1 MMFDDLAEVLT
12 NRRINHNF
20 WEENGIHYV
29 TVLGFSDYYPRSWD
43 LWIDCLRM
51 VICVY
56 CDHCRL
62 HAHSEAGQTV
72 TFDLGTVFDLML
84 SIPDS
89 KDADTSAGFFYCPYL
104 PLHK

>member
-1 MMFDDLAEVLT
+1 MFDEMAAMLT
-12 NRRINHNF
+12 NRGIDHTF
-20 WEENGIHYV
+20 WEENGTHYV
-29 TVLGFSDYYPRSWD
+29 TLLGFGGYSPRSWNQ
-43 LWIDCLRM
+43 WIDSLRM
-51 VICVY
+51 TMCVY

-62 HAHSEAGQTV
+62 HDHGEAWQTV